1 MFTRADKILI
11 IALIVLSAASYPVIK
26 HFSAGA
32 SFVEIEVEGQTMMVV
47 RMDQERDI
55 TVEGRLG
62 TTTIRVDES
71 GARFIQSPC
80 ADKTCLE
87 SAPIKDAGEIA
98 VCVPNRVLIRVLGE
112 NRVKTDFIS
121 R

>member
-11 IALIVLSAASYPVIK
+11 ISLIVISAASYPALK
-26 HFSAGA
+26 YLSQGG
-32 SFVEIEVEGQTMMVV
+32 SFLEVEVEGETMTVV
-47 RMDQERDI
+47 RMDQDQDI

-62 TTTIRVDES
+62 TTIIRIDEN
-71 GARFIQSPC
+71 GARFIKSPC
-80 ADKTCLE
+80 VDKKCIK
-87 SAPIKDAGEIA
+87 SAPIEDAGEIA
-98 VCVPNRVLIRVLGE
+98 VCVPNRVMIRILGE

>member
-11 IALIVLSAASYPVIK
+11 ISLIIISAASYPVAK
-26 HFSAGA
+26 YLA
-32 SFVEIEVEGQTMMVV
+32 SRGSYLEIEVEGQTRSVV
-47 RMDQERDI
+47 RMDRDRDI

-62 TTTIRVDES
+62 PTVIRIDDD

-80 ADKTCLE
+80 IDKKCIE

-98 VCVPNRVLIRVLGE
+98 VCVPNRVMIRVLGE
-112 NRVKTDFIS
+112 SRIETDFIS

>member
-11 IALIVLSAASYPVIK
+11 ITLIVLTAVSYPAIR
-26 HFSAGA
+26 HLSAGA
-32 SFVEIEVEGQTMMVV
+32 SFLDIEVGGETVMVA
-47 RMDQERDI
+47 RMDQDRDI
-55 TVEGRLG
+55 TVNGRLG
-62 TTTIRVDES
+62 PTTIRIDRS

-80 ADKTCLE
+80 ADKKCIE
-87 SAPIKDAGEIA
+87 AAPVRDAGEIA
-98 VCVPNRVLIRVLGE
+98 VCVPNRVMIRVLGE

>member
-11 IALIVLSAASYPVIK
+11 IILIILSAVSYPVIK
-26 HFSAGA
+26 YLSSGA
-32 SFVEIEVEGQTMMVV
+32 SFLEIEVDGQTRIVA
-47 RMDQERDI
+47 RMNQQKDI

-62 TTTIRVDES
+62 TTVIRIDKS

-80 ADKTCLE
+80 ADKKCIK
-87 SAPIKDAGEIA
+87 SAPVKDAGEIA
-98 VCVPNRVLIRVLGE
+98 VCVPNRVMIRVLGE